1 MILKFNYYTA
11 TVAIA
16 FFLIHFIYYFVY
28 RFIKLHA
35 YKDSNLKLKL
45 TSIAL
50 AKEILFKQNCKRSL
64 KFSNNYF
71 LNWNQEK
78 WKILVLPKT
87 NNSFNDPYYS
97 FTVVSRAFLASKFTK
112 TNTYLEYSAKWIWF
126 IFNLNIIWTLVFNLW
141 IISIIL
147 FVLNIALF
155 AIVLFVNQKVIN
167 LVMLST
173 LEFLQWQ
180 VSTQEDYETVNSVA
194 LFYRKEYLNVFLS
207 SLLWPI
213 SSFGIWFKNLGK
225 DE

>member
-1 MILKFNYYTA
+1 
-11 TVAIA
+11 
-16 FFLIHFIYYFVY
+16 
-28 RFIKLHA
+28 
-35 YKDSNLKLKL
+35 
-45 TSIAL
+45 
-50 AKEILFKQNCKRSL
+50 
-64 KFSNNYF
+64 
-71 LNWNQEK
+71 
-78 WKILVLPKT
+78 
-87 NNSFNDPYYS
+87 
-97 FTVVSRAFLASKFTK
+97 
-112 TNTYLEYSAKWIWF
+112 
-126 IFNLNIIWTLVFNLW
+126 VFNLW

-155 AIVLFVNQKVIN
+155 AIVLFINQKVIN